1 MSYKVSCKKAYV
13 RDKDTADF
21 VQTPNS
27 ALGAK
32 MSRDR
37 PPNNSP
43 GAASPDPSV
52 RERAVEM
59 VQDRA
64 AEGSGPLVPWEE
76 FPAAEARA
84 LVVLALV
91 L

>member
-1 MSYKVSCKKAYV
+1 
-13 RDKDTADF
+13 
-21 VQTPNS
+21 
-27 ALGAK
+27 

-37 PPNNSP
+37 PPNNSA
-43 GAASPDPSV
+43 GAATPDPSD
-52 RERAVEM
+52 REQVEEM

-64 AEGSGPLVPWEE
+64 AEGSGPLDPWEE